1 MHQKIRQQHHLNVP
15 RDVVYATRL
24 NSIKTGWKVELWGQR
39 RKKKGH
45 FTTKGVDWVHSLDR
59 HCKLMGHQR
68 FTFPLAVYGCMDS
81 ASRKLFWLRVWTDS
95 CDPKLVARWYFDY
108 LYERRIIASII
119 RIDKG
124 TETGDITETGDMET
138 LHACLRRNHGDINPE
153 DTVVY
158 GKSTSNQV

>member
-1 MHQKIRQQHHLNVP
+1 
-15 RDVVYATRL
+15 
-24 NSIKTGWKVELWGQR
+24 
-39 RKKKGH
+39 
-45 FTTKGVDWVHSLDR
+45 
-59 HCKLMGHQR
+59 MGYQR
-68 FTFPLAVYGCMDS
+68 FTFPLVVYGCMDS

-124 TETGDITETGDMET
+124 TETGDMAT
-138 LHACLRRNHGDINPE
+138 LLAYLRRNHVDINPE